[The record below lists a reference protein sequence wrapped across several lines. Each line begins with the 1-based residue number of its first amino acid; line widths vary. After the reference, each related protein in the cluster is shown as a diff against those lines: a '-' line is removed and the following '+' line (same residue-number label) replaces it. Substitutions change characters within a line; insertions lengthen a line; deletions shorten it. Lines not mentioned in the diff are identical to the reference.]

1 MNAEQYLAGESKHVE
16 YKLTIPKQSINYT
29 KTVVAFANCQGG
41 HIIFGVANNTWQVK
55 GIPEDQVFVIKDA
68 IANAIIDSC
77 EPMILPDISLRDYQ
91 GRTIID
97 VAIQP
102 GMQRPYYIKSLGR
115 DQGTFVRIAGTTRLA
130 DEATIRELMFEGSNR
145 SFDKAPCLG
154 LAITDEDIN
163 RLCERMTD
171 IAKSNANSG
180 ESVKPVTRRQL
191 LSWGVL
197 IERDSE
203 LLPTNA
209 YAILTGNEAVRSV
222 VQCGVFKGNTKAVF
236 VDRRQFTGPAWE
248 LIEQAYQYVLRNI
261 HLGVRFD
268 GVYRHDVYE
277 IPPDAIRELIV
288 NAIVHRSY
296 IDHSS
301 IQVAVYDNRLE
312 ITSPG
317 RLPMGQTIER
327 MKEGYSKIRNEAL
340 ASAFE
345 YMGYIEHWGSGIPR
359 IIEEV
364 TAAGLEEPE
373 FLGGDTDLRIN
384 IYRDTQDVVPGE
396 VLSDDGN
403 NGLDVAK
410 SMVSRQEIDPDVGIT
425 TGLRR
430 ETDSDVG
437 ITTGLR
443 RETDSGGETVTN
455 DEVQT
460 TYQQRTSILDALRIR
475 HELGIKD
482 IIEVL
487 GVQERQAQRIIRSM
501 ADSGLVRRVGAGRTT
516 RYVLPDNNGDERQ

>member
-41 HIIFGVANNTWQVK
+41 HIIFGVENNTWQVK

-68 IANAIIDSC
+68 IANAITDSC
-77 EPMILPDISLRDYQ
+77 EPMVLPDISLRDYQ

-154 LAITDEDIN
+154 LTITDEDID

-171 IAKSNANSG
+171 IAKGNANSG

-197 IERDSE
+197 IERDGE

-222 VQCGVFKGNTKAVF
+222 V
-236 VDRRQFTGPAWE
+236 
-248 LIEQAYQYVLRNI
+248 QAYQYVLRNI

-327 MKEGYSKIRNEAL
+327 MREGYSKIRNEAL

-384 IYRDTQDVVPGE
+384 IYRNIHNVGPDEG
-396 VLSDDGN
+396 S
-403 NGLDVAK
+403 DVAK
-410 SMVSRQEIDPDVGIT
+410 SVVSRQGNGSGVAKADVSRQESATDVAKSVVSRQGN
-425 TGLRR
+425 GSGVAKADVSRHGAQ
-430 ETDSDVG
+430 SDAENV
-437 ITTGLR
+437 
-443 RETDSGGETVTN
+443 S
-455 DEVQT
+455 DEPVAN
-460 TYQQRTSILDALRIR
+460 QQKTLVLNELQLR
-475 HELGIKD
+475 HELDVTDVVELLGIHR
-482 IIEVL
+482 
-487 GVQERQAQRIIRSM
+487 RQAQRLMKSLV
-501 ADSGLVRRVGAGRTT
+501 DSGLIQRKGASRST
-516 RYVLPDNNGDERQ
+516 RYVFPDGMEMNGNE

>member
-1 MNAEQYLAGESKHVE
+1 
-16 YKLTIPKQSINYT
+16 
-29 KTVVAFANCQGG
+29 
-41 HIIFGVANNTWQVK
+41 
-55 GIPEDQVFVIKDA
+55 
-68 IANAIIDSC
+68 
-77 EPMILPDISLRDYQ
+77 
-91 GRTIID
+91 
-97 VAIQP
+97 
-102 GMQRPYYIKSLGR
+102 
-115 DQGTFVRIAGTTRLA
+115 
-130 DEATIRELMFEGSNR
+130 MFEGGNR

-154 LAITDEDIN
+154 LTITDEDID

-171 IAKSNANSG
+171 IAKGNANSG

-261 HLGVRFD
+261 HLGARFD

-384 IYRDTQDVVPGE
+384 IYRDTQDVV
-396 VLSDDGN
+396 L
-403 NGLDVAK
+403 
-410 SMVSRQEIDPDVGIT
+410 VSP
-425 TGLRR
+425 
-430 ETDSDVG
+430 
-437 ITTGLR
+437 
-443 RETDSGGETVTN
+443 
-455 DEVQT
+455 
-460 TYQQRTSILDALRIR
+460 
-475 HELGIKD
+475 
-482 IIEVL
+482 
-487 GVQERQAQRIIRSM
+487 
-501 ADSGLVRRVGAGRTT
+501 
-516 RYVLPDNNGDERQ
+516 